1 MQKNASPRQEVID
14 SLNWR
19 YATKSFDPEKKV
31 SDADLGALLE
41 SLRLAPSSF
50 GLQPWKFLVISDK
63 IVKERLMAACWNQQQ
78 IVQAPYVIAICTP
91 KNFGSSHVSA
101 YMESISRAQPAKDDA
116 EKEKQKARLA
126 SFQKRIVEFMAAMP
140 EEELKCWAKRQAYIA
155 FGFLLYAC
163 AQLRIDACPME
174 GFAREQAEEVLGL
187 GKMGLELAVLAPIG
201 YRAESDAH
209 ALERKVRFD
218 AKDVII
224 NI

>member
-1 MQKNASPRQEVID
+1 MQEKNDEQLKVIE

-50 GLQPWKFLVISDK
+50 GLQPWKFIVISDK
-63 IVKERLMAACWNQQQ
+63 KAKERLMAACWNQQQ

-91 KNFGSSHVSA
+91 KELGSSHVSA
-101 YMESISRAQPAKDDA
+101 YMASIAGAQPAKDGA
-116 EKEKQKARLA
+116 EKEKENARLA
-126 SFQKRIVEFMAAMP
+126 SFQKRIEEFMAAMP

-163 AQLRIDACPME
+163 AQLRVDACPME

-201 YRAESDAH
+201 YRSENDSH
-209 ALERKVRFD
+209 AKEAKVRFD